1 MKQES
6 CRKLVILA
14 AVTILLVGLAN
25 FVAVDA
31 GQVAQAPISTTM
43 TTITVNS
50 TTTSTQYSLTTST
63 TLSTLTQGTQTAIT
77 YSTNTIQTTST
88 TTTLLTETPTPPT
101 LTVTTT
107 STQSIQLLDN
117 AFGELL
123 VIACVAAAV
132 MIAAPKLLMSMR
144 RGIVCG
150 KCGYQNPPFA
160 RSYCG
165 NCGQALKGHN

>member
-1 MKQES
+1 MKEES
-6 CRKLVILA
+6 YRKLVILA

-25 FVAVDA
+25 FVAVNA

-63 TLSTLTQGTQTAIT
+63 TLSTLTLGTQTTIT
-77 YSTNTIQTTST
+77 SSTNTVQTTST
-88 TTTLLTETPTPPT
+88 ATTLFTETPTPPT
-101 LTVTTT
+101 LTITTT
-107 STQSIQLLDN
+107 STESILDN

-123 VIACVAAAV
+123 VVASV
-132 MIAAPKLLMSMR
+132 VIVIIIVAPKLIMSMR

-160 RSYCG
+160 RSYCA
-165 NCGQALKGHN
+165 NCGQALK